1 MEFHRRLLQ
10 DISNLTEDFSKNMN
24 ESEVMDKEENDLFY
38 PDLFT
43 DQQRKSGAMLLH
55 IIGDLFFINYFIISK
70 QKSLIVR
77 KSACS
82 RANDYRPLV
91 VYFCLPISLLRDRE
105 NAEPVR

>member
-55 IIGDLFFINYFIISK
+55 IIGDLLGWFFLFT
-70 QKSLIVR
+70 V
-77 KSACS
+77 
-82 RANDYRPLV
+82 
-91 VYFCLPISLLRDRE
+91 LPNNLF
-105 NAEPVR
+105 

>member
-1 MEFHRRLLQ
+1 MQ

-55 IIGDLFFINYFIISK
+55 IIGDLFFKNYFIISK
-70 QKSLIVR
+70 Q
-77 KSACS
+77 
-82 RANDYRPLV
+82 
-91 VYFCLPISLLRDRE
+91 
-105 NAEPVR
+105 